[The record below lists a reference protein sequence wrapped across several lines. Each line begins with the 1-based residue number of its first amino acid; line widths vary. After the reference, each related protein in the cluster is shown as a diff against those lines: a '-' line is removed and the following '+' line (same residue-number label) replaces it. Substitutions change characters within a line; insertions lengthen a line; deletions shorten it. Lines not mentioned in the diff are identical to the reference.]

1 MGLCVWVITISS
13 LALRVKRRIDPTQ
26 SLIVITSVVELFF
39 TKYKVYSVVSIYQ
52 VSKNIAK

>member
-26 SLIVITSVVELFF
+26 SLTVITSVVELFF
-39 TKYKVYSVVSIYQ
+39 AKYKIYSVVSIYQ